1 MDVCGAAASRCRL
14 IRRLLMHILAWVV
27 GLTANAGTYR
37 SWQHNRAGIKE
48 LEAKNN
54 FGAYSEFLKALE
66 DDPLNPDVQMNL
78 GLSFEVNQEW
88 DKAEAAYRGVL
99 KIVPENSALRFE
111 ALFNLARVYGE
122 DKKID
127 QALETYQECLDMNP
141 DSLEVKTNI
150 ELLWKGGGGG
160 GGGQNKDQ
168 KNQKDDKDNKDD
180 KRSNQQKREDSLKN
194 PPPEEPKNKQPKPFE
209 SQDLS
214 KEDVKRILDEIKNQE
229 QSIRAN
235 EYDKGAKEAPRGKDW

>member
-1 MDVCGAAASRCRL
+1 L
-14 IRRLLMHILAWVV
+14 IRRALAYF
-27 GLTANAGTYR
+27 LSIFSLAHAGTYH
-37 SWQHNRAGIKE
+37 SWQHNRAGLK
-48 LEAKNN
+48 AMGNKNN
-54 FGAYSEFLKALE
+54 FGAYTEFLHALE

-78 GLSFEVNQEW
+78 GLSFEANEEW

-99 KIVPENSALRFE
+99 KLAPENSALRFE
-111 ALFNLARVYGE
+111 ALFNLARVYGQN
-122 DKKID
+122 KKID
-127 QALETYQECLDMNP
+127 LALETYQACLDMNP

-160 GGGQNKDQ
+160 GNGENKDQ
-168 KNQKDDKDNKDD
+168 KQNQKDDKDD

-194 PPPEEPKNKQPKPFE
+194 PPQDEQKNKQPKPFE

-229 QSIRAN
+229 QAIRAN